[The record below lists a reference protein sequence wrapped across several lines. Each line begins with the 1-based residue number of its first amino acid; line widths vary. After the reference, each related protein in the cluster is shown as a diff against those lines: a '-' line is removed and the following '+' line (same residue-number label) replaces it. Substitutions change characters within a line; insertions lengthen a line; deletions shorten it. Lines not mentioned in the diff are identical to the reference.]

1 MTPGAH
7 FPQWEVAFPTFR
19 CVCAL
24 VLTIRRKEE
33 EMMES
38 FGRPQRCG
46 PLASGR
52 LMLAC
57 AALIVAL
64 IAMPIAA
71 QSVSPVASPISADG
85 VAAATTWLMT
95 KEAEDGSYA
104 GLDGKPDSG
113 ATADAIIA
121 LAAAKAAGADVDLR
135 KPMAY
140 LTANALVYAQ
150 AGPGQAAKLALA
162 VVAAGGNPRDVAKV
176 NPVALIS
183 HSANKDTHLYG
194 FGVYDHALI
203 LLALQAAGEAI
214 PADAISALHATQI
227 DDGSWA
233 FDGSTDANAGDSNTT
248 AMVIQALV
256 ATGHGNDPMV
266 AKGLDFLK
274 TLQADN
280 GGFAYQAAQ
289 PLVPDANSTALV
301 VQALIAAGQ
310 DPASS
315 EWRNAAAALVAFQ
328 NQSGA
333 FHYSDAQVD
342 DNFLATIQALPPLAG
357 LPMPVIGPSAIEGT
371 PVASPAAN
379 A

>member
-1 MTPGAH
+1 
-7 FPQWEVAFPTFR
+7 
-19 CVCAL
+19 
-24 VLTIRRKEE
+24 
-33 EMMES
+33 MES
-38 FGRPQRCG
+38 FERRWRRCS
-46 PLASGR
+46 LVSACLIFAS
-52 LMLAC
+52 
-57 AALIVAL
+57 VAL
-64 IAMPIAA
+64 MVALVAMPVAA
-71 QSVSPVASPISADG
+71 QNASPVASPISADG
-85 VAAATTWLMT
+85 VAAAAKWLVSQQ
-95 KEAEDGSYA
+95 ADDGSYA
-104 GLDGKPDSG
+104 GLNGKPDSG
-113 ATADAIIA
+113 ATVDAVIA
-121 LAAAKAAGADVDLR
+121 LAAAKAAGVDVDLS

-150 AGPGQAAKLALA
+150 MGPGQAAKLTLA
-162 VVAAGGNPRDVAKV
+162 VVAAGGNPRDIAKV

-183 HSANKDTHLYG
+183 HSADKDTHLYG

-203 LLALQAAGEAI
+203 LLALHAAGEAI
-214 PADAISALHATQI
+214 PAEAISALQATQI

-233 FDGSTDANAGDSNTT
+233 FDGSTESGAGDSNTT
-248 AMVIQALV
+248 AVVIQALA
-256 ATGHGNDPMV
+256 ATGHANDPMV
-266 AKGLDFLK
+266 TKGLDFLK

-280 GGFAYQAAQ
+280 GGFAYQPAH

-328 NQSGA
+328 NKSGA
-333 FHYSDAQVD
+333 FHYSDAYSDAQPD

-357 LPMPVIGPSAIEGT
+357 LPMPVIGPTPVNGT